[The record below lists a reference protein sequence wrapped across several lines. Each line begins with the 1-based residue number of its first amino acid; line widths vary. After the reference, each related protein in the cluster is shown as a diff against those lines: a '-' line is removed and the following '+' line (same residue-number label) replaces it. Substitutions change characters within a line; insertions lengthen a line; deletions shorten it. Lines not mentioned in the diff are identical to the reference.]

1 MVKPLF
7 YNFPRLGLLTAL
19 CVVAAAPA
27 ARAGELVS
35 ATFAAK
41 SYPGSRD
48 RGYRVFVPT
57 RYDARAPA
65 PMVMVLH
72 GCHQTEQDMIAQTG
86 FATLAEREGFIVV
99 YPFITSYDGM
109 RSPNCWGFWFGHH
122 IHEGAGEVEDLYQIA
137 REVEARF
144 AIDPQR
150 RYVTG
155 LSSGGAMAIAL
166 AVAQSEYFA
175 AAGAAA
181 GLPYGENSWSVSFS
195 CLVPGFFKSVSA
207 DVAAMRNEQKTSAD
221 QRVIPLMTVQSS
233 NDCTVN
239 AQAAEHIRDTWLE
252 RYAVARAPVDTDDCS
267 AEGVSCTRQRY
278 GSTERS
284 IVETVLYEGETGGLS
299 GRGAHYWVGDDA
311 GEFANPKGPSA
322 SLLFWEFFEQHRFDA
337 AAAPTASTSAGLPK

>member
-1 MVKPLF
+1 MSLNLPS
-7 YNFPRLGLLTAL
+7 LGLLTAL

-27 ARAGELVS
+27 AQAGELVS
-35 ATFAAK
+35 ATFAAQ
-41 SYPGSRD
+41 SYPGSRE
-48 RGYRVFVPT
+48 RRYRVFVPT
-57 RYDARAPA
+57 SYDARTPA
-65 PMVMVLH
+65 PLLMVLH
-72 GCHQTEQDMIAQTG
+72 GCQQTERDMIDQTG
-86 FATLAEREGFIVV
+86 FTRLAERDRFIVV

-109 RSPNCWGFWFGHH
+109 RSSNCWGFWFAGH

-166 AVAQSEYFA
+166 AVAQNEYFA

-207 DVAAMRNEQKTSAD
+207 DVAAMRNEQKDSAE
-221 QRVIPLMTVQSS
+221 QRVIPLMTIQSS

-239 AQAAEHIRDTWLE
+239 AQAADHIRDTWLE

-267 AEGVSCTRQRY
+267 AEGVSCIRQRY
-278 GSTERS
+278 GSAERS
-284 IVETVLYEGETGGLS
+284 LVETVLYEGATGGFS
-299 GRGAHYWVGDDA
+299 GHGAHYWVGDEA
-311 GEFANPKGPSA
+311 GEFANPTGPSA
-322 SLLFWEFFEQHRFDA
+322 SALFWEFFEQHRFDA
-337 AAAPTASTSAGLPK
+337 ATPPTAPTSASLPQ

>member
-1 MVKPLF
+1 MFFNLV
-7 YNFPRLGLLTAL
+7 RLGLLAAL
-19 CVVAAAPA
+19 CVVATPPVAQ
-27 ARAGELVS
+27 AGELVN

-41 SYPGSRD
+41 SYPGSRE
-48 RGYRVFVPT
+48 RRYRVFVPSS
-57 RYDARAPA
+57 YDARAPV

-72 GCHQTEQDMIAQTG
+72 GCQQTEQDMIAQTG
-86 FATLAEREGFIVV
+86 FATLAERDGFIVV

-109 RSPNCWGFWFGHH
+109 RSPNCWGFWFGNH

-144 AIDPQR
+144 AIDSQR

-166 AVAQSEYFA
+166 AVAQNEYFA

-207 DVAAMRNEQKTSAD
+207 DVAAMRNEQQAGAD
-221 QRVIPLMTVQSS
+221 QRVIPLMTIQSS

-239 AQAAEHIRDTWLE
+239 AEAADRIRDTWLE

-267 AEGVSCTRQRY
+267 AEGVPCTRQRY

-284 IVETVLYEGETGGLS
+284 IVETVLYEGETGGVS
-299 GRGAHYWVGDDA
+299 GTGTHYWVGDEA
-311 GEFANPKGPSA
+311 GPFANPKGPSA
-322 SLLFWEFFEQHRFDA
+322 SALFWDFFEQHRFDA
-337 AAAPTASTSAGLPK
+337 PPPPTASTSAGLPK